1 MKNEYPQEPGR
12 GLSAPD
18 APPPIS
24 AEFVGETV
32 PPALTPLTRTL
43 FELIDHEL
51 SDEGSKISF
60 ENREVLQD
68 LRTEISD
75 TKFSSVIDRQNPVVI
90 TPQEI
95 VWLERHPRDQW
106 LTYLTHRYK
115 FKVYPIKKI
124 LSTFPRHLL
133 IEPTSICNIRCTMCF
148 QVDKSFTSNR
158 EMMGMMDLGFFTSL
172 VDQAADNECL
182 AITLAS
188 RGEPT
193 LHKRFGDMLAYLKEK
208 NILDTKINTNA
219 TRLTEKM
226 AHDILK
232 ADVST
237 VTFSVDASTK
247 ETYERIRVGGDFDH
261 VLSNID
267 RFKEIRETH
276 YPDSGTTTRI
286 SGVAVEGTQDPV
298 EMRRFWS
305 NYVDH
310 VTIVPMHPR
319 WDTYGNN
326 PFVRQTVCSL
336 LYERMYVWFDGRC
349 NPCDFDYKSLLS
361 VGNAHEQS
369 LSSIWNG
376 GKYQELRDQH
386 EARMRASVVPC
397 DRCPK

>member
-1 MKNEYPQEPGR
+1 MKNKYLQEPR
-12 GLSAPD
+12 SGLSTPDDPAPL
-18 APPPIS
+18 S
-24 AEFVGETV
+24 ADFVGETA
-32 PPALTPLTRTL
+32 PPSLTLLTRKL
-43 FELIDHEL
+43 LELIDHEL
-51 SDEGSKISF
+51 SNEGSKLSI
-60 ENREVLQD
+60 ENREVLHA
-68 LRTEISD
+68 LRIEISD
-75 TKFSSVIDRQNPVVI
+75 IKFSSVIDRQNPVVI

-95 VWLERHPRDQW
+95 AWFEQHPRDLW
-106 LTYLTHRYK
+106 LTYLIHRYK
-115 FKVYPIKKI
+115 FKVYPVKKI

-158 EMMGMMDLGFFTSL
+158 EMMGMMDLGLFTSL
-172 VDQAADNECL
+172 VDQAADNECQ

-226 AHDILK
+226 AHDILT

-247 ETYERIRVGGDFDH
+247 ETYERIRVGGNFDD
-261 VLSNID
+261 VLANID
-267 RFKEIRETH
+267 RFNKIRQTH

-286 SGVAVEGTQDPV
+286 SGVAVEGTQDPA
-298 EMRRFWS
+298 EMKRFWS
-305 NYVDH
+305 DYVDH

-319 WDTYGNN
+319 WDTYGNK
-326 PFVRQTVCSL
+326 PFMRQTVCSL
-336 LYERMYVWFDGRC
+336 LYERMYVWFDGVC

-361 VGNAHEQS
+361 VGNAREES
-369 LSSIWNG
+369 LSNIWNG
-376 GKYQELRDQH
+376 EKYQELREQH